1 MPKYIEGQLDAK
13 GRKFAIVV
21 SRFNSFISERLLEG
35 ALDCLLRH
43 GAKDEHIHVFRVP
56 GSFEIPFIARRA
68 ANTSQYDGVL
78 CLGTLIRGS
87 TPHFD
92 YIAGEAAKGVA
103 QASTESGVPV
113 SFGILTC
120 DTLEQAIERAGTKMG
135 NKGWEAALA
144 LIELVH
150 LVKTSFAKD
159 KEIGF

>member
-150 LVKTSFAKD
+150 LVKTAFAKD

>member
-135 NKGWEAALA
+135 NKGWEAAPA

-150 LVKTSFAKD
+150 LVKTAFAKD